1 MTKLDHL
8 TIRVRD
14 LDAARSWYVGHL
26 GLKLEFEV
34 PGRRTV
40 ALQDDGGLTLFLDET
55 AGDVAADGVVLTFQ
69 VDDVEETHRRLV
81 AAGVS
86 FVAPPGKRFW
96 GYGAELRTRTDTSC
110 SCGTRSRCGRRAAD
124 PYRPA
129 IEQCSCVWN
138 AWRACASGSYGLT
151 ATRASVR

>member
-14 LDAARSWYVGHL
+14 LDGARAWYIGHL

-40 ALQDDGGLTLFLDET
+40 ALQDDAGLTLFLDET

-69 VDDVEETHRRLV
+69 IADVEEMHGRLV
-81 AAGVS
+81 AAGVP

-96 GYGAELRTRTDTSC
+96 GYGAELH
-110 SCGTRSRCGRRAAD
+110 D
-124 PYRPA
+124 PDGHLVLLWDEVSMR
-129 IEQCSCVWN
+129 EK
-138 AWRACASGSYGLT
+138 GG
-151 ATRASVR
+151 

>member
-14 LDAARSWYVGHL
+14 LDGARAWYIGHL

-40 ALQDDGGLTLFLDET
+40 ALQDDAGLTLFLDET

-69 VDDVEETHRRLV
+69 IADVEEMHGRLV
-81 AAGVS
+81 AAGVP

-96 GYGAELRTRTDTSC
+96 GYGAELR
-110 SCGTRSRCGRRAAD
+110 D
-124 PYRPA
+124 PDGHLVLLWDEVSMR
-129 IEQCSCVWN
+129 EK
-138 AWRACASGSYGLT
+138 GG
-151 ATRASVR
+151 

>member
-14 LDAARSWYVGHL
+14 LDAARAWYIGYL

-40 ALQDDGGLTLFLDET
+40 ALQDDAGLTLFLDET

-69 VDDVEETHRRLV
+69 IADVEEMHGRLV
-81 AAGVS
+81 AAGVP

-96 GYGAELRTRTDTSC
+96 GYGAELH
-110 SCGTRSRCGRRAAD
+110 D
-124 PYRPA
+124 PDGHLVLLWDEVSMR
-129 IEQCSCVWN
+129 EK
-138 AWRACASGSYGLT
+138 GG
-151 ATRASVR
+151 

>member
-14 LDAARSWYVGHL
+14 LDAARAWYIGHL

-40 ALQDDGGLTLFLDET
+40 ALQDDAGLTLFLDET
-55 AGDVAADGVVLTFQ
+55 AGDVATDGVVLTFQ
-69 VDDVEETHRRLV
+69 VDDLEETHRRLV
-81 AAGVS
+81 AGGVS

-96 GYGAELRTRTDTSC
+96 GYGAELR
-110 SCGTRSRCGRRAAD
+110 D
-124 PYRPA
+124 PDGHLVLLWDEVSMR
-129 IEQCSCVWN
+129 EK
-138 AWRACASGSYGLT
+138 GG
-151 ATRASVR
+151 

>member
-14 LDAARSWYVGHL
+14 LNAARGWYTGHL

-40 ALQDDGGLTLFLDET
+40 ALQDDAGHTLFLDET

-69 VDDVEETHRRLV
+69 IADVEEMHGRLV
-81 AAGVS
+81 AAGVP

-96 GYGAELRTRTDTSC
+96 GYGAELR
-110 SCGTRSRCGRRAAD
+110 D
-124 PYRPA
+124 PDGHLVLLWDEVSMR
-129 IEQCSCVWN
+129 EK
-138 AWRACASGSYGLT
+138 GG
-151 ATRASVR
+151 

>member
-14 LDAARSWYVGHL
+14 LNAARGWYTGHL

-55 AGDVAADGVVLTFQ
+55 AADVAADGVVLTFQ
-69 VDDVEETHRRLV
+69 IADVEEMHGRLV
-81 AAGVS
+81 AAGVP

-96 GYGAELRTRTDTSC
+96 GYGAELH
-110 SCGTRSRCGRRAAD
+110 D
-124 PYRPA
+124 PDGHLVLLWDEVSMR
-129 IEQCSCVWN
+129 EK
-138 AWRACASGSYGLT
+138 GG
-151 ATRASVR
+151 

>member
-8 TIRVRD
+8 TIRVRN
-14 LDAARSWYVGHL
+14 LEAGRAWYIGHL

-40 ALQDDGGLTLFLDET
+40 ALQDEAGLTLFLDET
-55 AGDVAADGVVLTFQ
+55 AGDVAAEGVVLTFQ

-86 FVAPPGKRFW
+86 FVAPPGRRFW
-96 GYGAELRTRTDTSC
+96 GYGAELR
-110 SCGTRSRCGRRAAD
+110 D
-124 PYRPA
+124 PDGHLVFLWDEVSMR
-129 IEQCSCVWN
+129 EK
-138 AWRACASGSYGLT
+138 GG
-151 ATRASVR
+151 

>member
-14 LDAARSWYVGHL
+14 LDAARAWYIGHL

-81 AAGVS
+81 AGGVS

-96 GYGAELRTRTDTSC
+96 GYGAELR
-110 SCGTRSRCGRRAAD
+110 D
-124 PYRPA
+124 PDGHLMLLWDEVSMR
-129 IEQCSCVWN
+129 EN
-138 AWRACASGSYGLT
+138 DG
-151 ATRASVR
+151 

>member
-14 LDAARSWYVGHL
+14 LDAARAWYAGHL

-40 ALQDDGGLTLFLDET
+40 ALQDDAGLTLFLDET

-69 VDDVEETHRRLV
+69 VDDVEETHHRLA

-96 GYGAELRTRTDTSC
+96 GYGAELR
-110 SCGTRSRCGRRAAD
+110 D
-124 PYRPA
+124 PDGHLMLLWDEVSMR
-129 IEQCSCVWN
+129 EN
-138 AWRACASGSYGLT
+138 DG
-151 ATRASVR
+151 

>member
-1 MTKLDHL
+1 MTRLDHL

-14 LDAARSWYVGHL
+14 LDAARAWYIGYL

-40 ALQDDGGLTLFLDET
+40 ALQDDAGLTLFLDET

-69 VDDVEETHRRLV
+69 IADVEEMHGRLV
-81 AAGVS
+81 AAGVP

-96 GYGAELRTRTDTSC
+96 GYGAELH
-110 SCGTRSRCGRRAAD
+110 D
-124 PYRPA
+124 PDGHLVLLWDEVSMR
-129 IEQCSCVWN
+129 EK
-138 AWRACASGSYGLT
+138 GG
-151 ATRASVR
+151 

>member
-14 LDAARSWYVGHL
+14 LDAARAWYIGHL

-40 ALQDDGGLTLFLDET
+40 ALQDDGDLTLFLDET

-69 VDDVEETHRRLV
+69 VDDLEETHRRLV
-81 AAGVS
+81 AGGVS

-96 GYGAELRTRTDTSC
+96 GYGAELR
-110 SCGTRSRCGRRAAD
+110 D
-124 PYRPA
+124 PDGHLMLLWDEVSMR
-129 IEQCSCVWN
+129 EK
-138 AWRACASGSYGLT
+138 GG
-151 ATRASVR
+151 